1 MAANRKERTMNW
13 DQIAGEWRNAKGSLR
28 AKWAK
33 LTDDDLEAIA
43 GRKDVLIGKLQT
55 RYGLKKEE
63 VERDVDAYL
72 KDL

>member
-1 MAANRKERTMNW
+1 MNW
-13 DQIAGEWRNAKGSLR
+13 DQIAGEWRNTKGTLR

-63 VERDVDAYL
+63 VERDIDAFL